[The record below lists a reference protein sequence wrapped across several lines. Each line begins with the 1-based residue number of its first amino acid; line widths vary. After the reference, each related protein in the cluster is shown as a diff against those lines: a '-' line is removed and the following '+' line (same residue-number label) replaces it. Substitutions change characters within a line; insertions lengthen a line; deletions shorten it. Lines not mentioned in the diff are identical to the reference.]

1 MECVSSKKFLN
12 IIVAKKKKQINE
24 FTTWGVNTKA
34 PIYKIGL
41 APDFIPNADALMKH
55 NYFQQKAEEN
65 ETLYQKLRLVG
76 DLDKMRP
83 LIERVFMDLTTMRNL
98 LDNACDDLVATKKQK
113 RIMKDIQKTFDNFN
127 STLLTDVLKKLD
139 ELGEEGGAYAK
150 ENPELF

>member
-1 MECVSSKKFLN
+1 MAKRKKL
-12 IIVAKKKKQINE
+12 NE

-41 APDFIPNADALMKH
+41 APDFIPNADALMKQ

-83 LIERVFMDLTTMRNL
+83 LIERVFMDLTNMRNL
-98 LDNACDDLVATKKQK
+98 LDQACDDVVATKKQK
-113 RIMKDIQKTFDNFN
+113 LIMKDIQKSFDEFN
-127 STLLTDVLKKLD
+127 KKLLTDVLKKLD
-139 ELGEEGGAYAK
+139 ELGAEGGAFAK
-150 ENPELF
+150 ENPELY